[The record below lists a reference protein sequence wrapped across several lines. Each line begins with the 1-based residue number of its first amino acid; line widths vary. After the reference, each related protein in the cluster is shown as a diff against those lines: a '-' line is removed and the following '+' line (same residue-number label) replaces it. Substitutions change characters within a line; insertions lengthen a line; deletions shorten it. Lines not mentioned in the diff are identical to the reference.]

1 MPEPK
6 SRRPFKE
13 TDHFEASLD
22 NGYVSCVQL
31 HYGTNLDPV
40 SGGTS

>member
-1 MPEPK
+1 MPKPE

-13 TDHFEASLD
+13 TNYFEASLD
-22 NGYVSCVQL
+22 NEYVSCVEL

-40 SGGTS
+40 SRGTS